1 MKKLFI
7 TLSLLLSF
15 TVAQEKSYKILETNI
30 ASNILK
36 EGIVEIEETRVFS
49 FKGKYSFVYRDIRK
63 KGYDQLYDIQVF
75 EGEKP
80 YLNTEK
86 EEAGN
91 FRIESRDKYY
101 RIYWYHSSVNE
112 EKTFTLKYKLKN
124 PFKIGKTDAQFRW
137 VYLDDKFDKRPGQLS
152 LIQKFDGDIDTNTLY
167 YSIEQPIRSKK
178 YESAIEE
185 DGIFTLYSD
194 SFSDNNVLQLRTI
207 FPTSYLSNPS
217 INNEE
222 FSLAG
227 LLLEERNQRMA
238 LYGIITLA
246 LLSLLFGIGFI
257 RSYLNEHDVSI
268 DKNQNFTEFPS
279 NHHPVLVGW
288 VIWRYPSVSPFGILA
303 TLFELASK
311 KKVYLETV
319 ESGKWIFK
327 SKKLKVKVLDSN
339 TSDLSNSFSKLL
351 LDRILTIGWNDYTD
365 NVTDIYFSEI
375 WQKYTFSQSKWNKN
389 RAKEIDKLGWVDTA
403 GDEERFNVKFLQI
416 ILSFLITGLSIFY
429 GIFWGVFLA
438 IIPSI
443 MLIPIFFASRL
454 SKEGAKL
461 NLQWHAFGDALQ
473 QNKLNIKDFN
483 PDLLLQ
489 YCIVMGIQGEE
500 LKNIINQAHVD
511 GGYPYAWFGG
521 DTASSISS
529 IPGGIADIAATG
541 TAISASYGGD
551 GGGGAGGGGAGG
563 GGGGG
568 AG

>member
-1 MKKLFI
+1 MKKTSI
-7 TLSLLLSF
+7 TLFLLLSF
-15 TVAQEKSYKILETNI
+15 IFSQGKSYEILETNI
-30 ASNILK
+30 VSNILK

-49 FKGKYSFVYRDIRK
+49 FKGNYSFVYRDIRK

-124 PFKIGKTDAQFRW
+124 PFTIGKTDAQFRW
-137 VYLDDKFDKRPGQLS
+137 VYLDDKFDKRPGRLS

-178 YESAIEE
+178 YESIIKEN
-185 DGIFTLYSD
+185 GIFTLHSD
-194 SFSDNNVLQLRTI
+194 SFSGNNVLQLRTI
-207 FPTSYLSNPS
+207 FPASYLSNSS

-238 LYGIITLA
+238 IYGIITLA
-246 LLSLLFGIGFI
+246 LLSLLFGISFI
-257 RSYLNEHDVSI
+257 RRYLNEHDVSI

-351 LDRILTIGWNDYTD
+351 LDRILTIGTD
-365 NVTDIYFSEI
+365 TYFSKI

-389 RAKEIDKLGWVDTA
+389 RSKEIEKLGWVDTA

-416 ILSFLITGLSIFY
+416 ILSFLIIGLSIFY
-429 GIFWGVFLA
+429 GIFLGVFFA

-473 QNKLNIKDFN
+473 ENKLNIKDFD

-489 YCIVMGIQGEE
+489 YCIIMGLQGEQ
-500 LKNIINQAHVD
+500 LKNIISQAHVD
-511 GGYPYAWFGG
+511 GGHPYVWFGG

-529 IPGGIADIAATG
+529 ITGGIADIAATG
-541 TAISASYGGD
+541 TTISASYGGG

>member
-49 FKGKYSFVYRDIRK
+49 FKGQYSFVYRDIEK

-75 EGEKP
+75 EGKKP

-91 FRIESRDKYY
+91 FRIESRNKYY

-124 PFKIGKTDAQFRW
+124 PFTIGRTDAQFRW
-137 VYLDDKFDKRPGQLS
+137 VYLDDKFDKRPGKLS
-152 LIQKFDGDIDTNTLY
+152 FIQKFDDNIDTNRLY
-167 YSIEQPIRSKK
+167 YSVEKPVRSKK
-178 YESAIEE
+178 YKSIIEE
-185 DGIFTLYSD
+185 NGIFTLDSD
-194 SFSDNNVLQLRTI
+194 SFSSNNVLQLRTI
-207 FPTSYLSNPS
+207 FPVSYLSNPS

-222 FSLAG
+222 FSLAA
-227 LLLEERNQRMA
+227 LLSKEKNQR
-238 LYGIITLA
+238 LSSYGVIAMA
-246 LLSLLFGIGFI
+246 LLSLLFGIIFI
-257 RSYLNEHDVSI
+257 RKYLNEYHISI
-268 DKNQNFTEFPS
+268 DKNKKFTEFPS

-288 VIWRYPSVSPFGILA
+288 IIWRYPSISPFGILA

-311 KKVYLETV
+311 KKVHLEIV
-319 ESGKWIFK
+319 KSGKWIFK
-327 SKKLKVKVLDSN
+327 SNKLKVKVLDSL

-351 LDRILTIGWNDYTD
+351 LDRIVSIGI
-365 NVTDIYFSEI
+365 DIYFSKI
-375 WQKYTFSQSKWNKN
+375 WEKYTFSQSRWKKN
-389 RAKEIDKLGWVDTA
+389 RDKQIEELGWIDNS
-403 GDEERFNVKFLQI
+403 GDEEKRNAKYLQI
-416 ILSFLITGLSIFY
+416 ILFFSIIGFGIFY
-429 GIFWGVFLA
+429 KTFWAFL
-438 IIPSI
+438 S
-443 MLIPIFFASRL
+443 LIPITLLIVILTGSRL
-454 SKEGAKL
+454 SKEGAEL
-461 NLQWHAFGDALQ
+461 NLKWHAFGDALQ
-473 QNKLNIKDFN
+473 ENKLNIKDFD

-489 YCIVMGIQGEE
+489 YCIVMGIQGEQ
-500 LKNIINQAHVD
+500 LKNIINQTHVD
-511 GGYPYAWFGG
+511 GGHPYAWYAG
-521 DTASSISS
+521 DTSSSISS
-529 IPGGIADIAATG
+529 IGGEIAHIAATG

>member
-1 MKKLFI
+1 MRKTFI
-7 TLSLLLSF
+7 TLFLLLSF
-15 TVAQEKSYKILETNI
+15 IFSQGKSYKILETSI
-30 ASNILK
+30 ISNILK
-36 EGIVEIEETRVFS
+36 EGIVEIEETRVFN
-49 FKGKYSFVYRDIRK
+49 FKGTYSFVYKDIRK

-75 EGEKP
+75 EGETP

-86 EEAGN
+86 EEEGN
-91 FRIESRDKYY
+91 FRIESRDGYY

-124 PFKIGKTDAQFRW
+124 PFTIGKTDAQFRW

-152 LIQKFDGDIDTNTLY
+152 LMQKFDDDIDTNTLY

-178 YESAIEE
+178 YESIIEE
-185 DGIFTLYSD
+185 NGIFTLHSD
-194 SFSDNNVLQLRTI
+194 SFSGNNVLQLRTI
-207 FPTSYLSNPS
+207 FPASYLSNSS

-238 LYGIITLA
+238 IYGIITLA
-246 LLSLLFGIGFI
+246 LLSLLFGISFI
-257 RSYLNEHDVSI
+257 RRYLNEHDVSI

-351 LDRILTIGWNDYTD
+351 LDRILTIGTD
-365 NVTDIYFSEI
+365 TYFSQI

-389 RAKEIDKLGWVDTA
+389 RSKEIEKLGWVDTA

-416 ILSFLITGLSIFY
+416 ILSFLIIGLSIFY
-429 GIFWGVFLA
+429 GIFWGPFFA
-438 IIPSI
+438 IIPLI

-473 QNKLNIKDFN
+473 ENKLNIKDFD

-489 YCIVMGIQGEE
+489 YCIIMGLQGEQ
-500 LKNIINQAHVD
+500 LKNIISQAHVD
-511 GGYPYAWFGG
+511 GGHPYFWFVG

-529 IPGGIADIAATG
+529 ITGGIADIAATG
-541 TAISASYGGD
+541 TTISASYGGG

>member
-15 TVAQEKSYKILETNI
+15 TVAQGKSYKILETSI

-91 FRIESRDKYY
+91 FRIESRDNYY
-101 RIYWYHSSVNE
+101 RIYWYHSSVSE

-124 PFKIGKTDAQFRW
+124 PFTIGKTDAQFRW

-167 YSIEQPIRSKK
+167 YSVEQPMRSKK

-194 SFSDNNVLQLRTI
+194 SFSGNNVLQLRTI
-207 FPTSYLSNPS
+207 FPASYLSNSS

-227 LLLEERNQRMA
+227 LLSEERNQRMA
-238 LYGIITLA
+238 IYGIIALT
-246 LLSLLFGIGFI
+246 LLSLLFGISFI
-257 RSYLNEHDVSI
+257 RRYLSEHDVLI

-288 VIWRYPSVSPFGILA
+288 VIWRYPNVSPFGILA

-311 KKVYLETV
+311 KKVHLETV

-351 LDRILTIGWNDYTD
+351 LDRILTIGTD
-365 NVTDIYFSEI
+365 TYFSKI

-389 RAKEIDKLGWVDTA
+389 RAKEIEKLGWVDTA
-403 GDEERFNVKFLQI
+403 GDEERFNAKFLQT
-416 ILSFLITGLSIFY
+416 ILSFLIIGLSIFY
-429 GIFWGVFLA
+429 GIFWGVFFA

-443 MLIPIFFASRL
+443 MLIPIFFGSRL

-473 QNKLNIKDFN
+473 ENKLNIKDFD

-489 YCIVMGIQGEE
+489 YCIVMGLQGEE

-511 GGYPYAWFGG
+511 GGHPYAWFAG
-521 DTASSISS
+521 DTSSSISS
-529 IPGGIADIAATG
+529 IAGGIADIAATG

-551 GGGGAGGGGAGG
+551 GGGGGAGGGGAGG

>member
-15 TVAQEKSYKILETNI
+15 TVAQGKSYKILETSI

-91 FRIESRDKYY
+91 FRIESRDNYY

-124 PFKIGKTDAQFRW
+124 PFTVGKTDAQFRW
-137 VYLDDKFDKRPGQLS
+137 VYLDDRFDKRPGQLS
-152 LIQKFDGDIDTNTLY
+152 LIQKFDSDIDTNTLY

-178 YESAIEE
+178 YESIIEE

-194 SFSDNNVLQLRTI
+194 SFSDDNVLQLRTI
-207 FPTSYLSNPS
+207 FPASYLSNSS

-238 LYGIITLA
+238 IYGIIALT
-246 LLSLLFGIGFI
+246 LLSLLFGISFVM
-257 RSYLNEHDVSI
+257 RYLNEHDVLI

-288 VIWRYPSVSPFGILA
+288 VIWRYPNVSPFGILA

-311 KKVYLETV
+311 KKVHLETV

-351 LDRILTIGWNDYTD
+351 LDRILTIGTD
-365 NVTDIYFSEI
+365 TYFSKI

-389 RAKEIDKLGWVDTA
+389 RAKEIEKLGWVDTA

-416 ILSFLITGLSIFY
+416 ILSFLIIGLSIFY
-429 GIFWGVFLA
+429 GIFWGVFFA

-443 MLIPIFFASRL
+443 MLIPIFFGSRL

-473 QNKLNIKDFN
+473 ENKLNIKDFD

-489 YCIVMGIQGEE
+489 YCIVMGLQGEE

-511 GGYPYAWFGG
+511 GGHSYGWFAG
-521 DTASSISS
+521 DTSSSISS
-529 IPGGIADIAATG
+529 IAGGIADIAATG

-551 GGGGAGGGGAGG
+551 GGGGGAGGGGAGG

>member
-15 TVAQEKSYKILETNI
+15 TVAQGKSYKILETSI

-91 FRIESRDKYY
+91 FRIESRDNYY

-124 PFKIGKTDAQFRW
+124 PFTVGKTDAQFRW
-137 VYLDDKFDKRPGQLS
+137 VYLDDRFDKRPGQLS
-152 LIQKFDGDIDTNTLY
+152 LIQKFDSDIDTNTLY

-178 YESAIEE
+178 YESIIEE

-194 SFSDNNVLQLRTI
+194 SFSDDNVLQLRTI
-207 FPTSYLSNPS
+207 FPASYLSNSS

-238 LYGIITLA
+238 IYGIIALT
-246 LLSLLFGIGFI
+246 LLSLLFGISFVM
-257 RSYLNEHDVSI
+257 RYLNEHDVLI

-311 KKVYLETV
+311 KKVHLETV

-351 LDRILTIGWNDYTD
+351 LDRILTIGTD
-365 NVTDIYFSEI
+365 TYFSKI

-389 RAKEIDKLGWVDTA
+389 RAKEIEKLGWVDTA
-403 GDEERFNVKFLQI
+403 GDEERFNVKFLQT
-416 ILSFLITGLSIFY
+416 ILSFLIIGLSIFY
-429 GIFWGVFLA
+429 GIFWGVFFA

-443 MLIPIFFASRL
+443 MLIPIFFGSRL

-473 QNKLNIKDFN
+473 ENKLNIKDFD

-489 YCIVMGIQGEE
+489 YCIVMGLQGEE

-511 GGYPYAWFGG
+511 GGHSYGWFAG
-521 DTASSISS
+521 DTSSSISS
-529 IPGGIADIAATG
+529 IAGGIADIAATG

-551 GGGGAGGGGAGG
+551 GGGGGAGGGGAGG

>member
-15 TVAQEKSYKILETNI
+15 TVAQGKSYKILETSI

-91 FRIESRDKYY
+91 FRIESRDNYY

-124 PFKIGKTDAQFRW
+124 PFTVGKTDAQFRW

-152 LIQKFDGDIDTNTLY
+152 LIQKFDGNINTNTLY
-167 YSIEQPIRSKK
+167 YSVEQPIRSKK
-178 YESAIEE
+178 YESIIEE
-185 DGIFTLYSD
+185 GGIFTLSSD
-194 SFSDNNVLQLRTI
+194 SFSGNNVLQLRTI
-207 FPTSYLSNPS
+207 FPASYLSNSS

-227 LLLEERNQRMA
+227 LLSEERNQRMA
-238 LYGIITLA
+238 IYGIIALT
-246 LLSLLFGIGFI
+246 LLSLLFGISFI
-257 RSYLNEHDVSI
+257 RRYLSEHDVLI

-351 LDRILTIGWNDYTD
+351 LDRILTIGTD
-365 NVTDIYFSEI
+365 TYFSKI

-389 RAKEIDKLGWVDTA
+389 RAKEIEKLGWVDTA

-416 ILSFLITGLSIFY
+416 ILSFLIIGLSIFY
-429 GIFWGVFLA
+429 GIFWGVFFA

-473 QNKLNIKDFN
+473 ENKLNIKDFD

-511 GGYPYAWFGG
+511 GGHPYGWFAG
-521 DTASSISS
+521 DTSSSISS
-529 IPGGIADIAATG
+529 IAGGIAEIAATG

>member
-7 TLSLLLSF
+7 TLSLLISF
-15 TVAQEKSYKILETNI
+15 TVAQGKSYKILETSI

-91 FRIESRDKYY
+91 FRIESRDNYY

-124 PFKIGKTDAQFRW
+124 PFTVGKTDAQFRW

-152 LIQKFDGDIDTNTLY
+152 LIQKFDGNINTNTLY
-167 YSIEQPIRSKK
+167 YSVEQPIRSKK
-178 YESAIEE
+178 YESIIEE
-185 DGIFTLYSD
+185 GGIFTLSSD
-194 SFSDNNVLQLRTI
+194 SFSGNNVLQLRTI
-207 FPTSYLSNPS
+207 FPASYLSNSS

-227 LLLEERNQRMA
+227 LLSEERNQRMA
-238 LYGIITLA
+238 IYGIIALT
-246 LLSLLFGIGFI
+246 LLSLLFGISFI
-257 RSYLNEHDVSI
+257 RRYLSEHDVLI

-351 LDRILTIGWNDYTD
+351 LDRILTIGTD
-365 NVTDIYFSEI
+365 TYFSKI

-389 RAKEIDKLGWVDTA
+389 RAKEIEKLGWVDTA

-416 ILSFLITGLSIFY
+416 ILSFLIIGLSIFY
-429 GIFWGVFLA
+429 GIFWGVFFA

-473 QNKLNIKDFN
+473 ENKLNIKDFD

-511 GGYPYAWFGG
+511 GGHPYGWFAG
-521 DTASSISS
+521 DTSSSISS
-529 IPGGIADIAATG
+529 IAGGIADIAATG

>member
-7 TLSLLLSF
+7 TLSLLISF
-15 TVAQEKSYKILETNI
+15 TVAQGKSYKILETSI

-91 FRIESRDKYY
+91 FRIESRDNYY

-124 PFKIGKTDAQFRW
+124 PFTVGKTDAQFRW

-152 LIQKFDGDIDTNTLY
+152 LIQKFDGNINTNTLY
-167 YSIEQPIRSKK
+167 YSVEQPIRSKK
-178 YESAIEE
+178 YESIIEE
-185 DGIFTLYSD
+185 GGIFTLSSD
-194 SFSDNNVLQLRTI
+194 SFSGNNVLQLRTI
-207 FPTSYLSNPS
+207 FPASYLSNSS

-227 LLLEERNQRMA
+227 LLSEERNQRMA
-238 LYGIITLA
+238 TYGIIALT
-246 LLSLLFGIGFI
+246 LLSLLFGISFI
-257 RSYLNEHDVSI
+257 RRYLSEHDVLI

-327 SKKLKVKVLDSN
+327 SKKLKVNVLDSN

-351 LDRILTIGWNDYTD
+351 LDRILTIGTD
-365 NVTDIYFSEI
+365 TYFSKI

-389 RAKEIDKLGWVDTA
+389 RAKEIEKLGWVDTA

-416 ILSFLITGLSIFY
+416 ILSFLIIGLSIFY
-429 GIFWGVFLA
+429 GIFWGVFFA

-443 MLIPIFFASRL
+443 MLIPIFFGSRL

-473 QNKLNIKDFN
+473 ENKLNIKDFD

-511 GGYPYAWFGG
+511 GGHPYGWFAG
-521 DTASSISS
+521 DTSSSISS
-529 IPGGIADIAATG
+529 IAGGIAEIAATG

>member
-1 MKKLFI
+1 MRKTFI
-7 TLSLLLSF
+7 TLFLLLSF
-15 TVAQEKSYKILETNI
+15 IFSQGKSYKILETSI
-30 ASNILK
+30 ISNILK
-36 EGIVEIEETRVFS
+36 EGIVEIEETRVFN
-49 FKGKYSFVYRDIRK
+49 FKGTYSFVYKDIRK

-75 EGEKP
+75 EGETP

-86 EEAGN
+86 EEEGN
-91 FRIESRDKYY
+91 FRIESRDGYY

-124 PFKIGKTDAQFRW
+124 PFTIGKTDAQFRW

-152 LIQKFDGDIDTNTLY
+152 LMQKFDDDIDTNTLY

-178 YESAIEE
+178 YESIIEE
-185 DGIFTLYSD
+185 NGIFTLHSD
-194 SFSDNNVLQLRTI
+194 SFSGNNVLQLRTI
-207 FPTSYLSNPS
+207 FPASYLSNSS

-238 LYGIITLA
+238 IYGIITLA
-246 LLSLLFGIGFI
+246 LLSLLFGISFI
-257 RSYLNEHDVSI
+257 RRYLNEHDVSI

-351 LDRILTIGWNDYTD
+351 LDRILTIGTD
-365 NVTDIYFSEI
+365 TYFSQI

-389 RAKEIDKLGWVDTA
+389 RSKEIEKLGWVDTA

-416 ILSFLITGLSIFY
+416 ILSFLIIGLSIFY
-429 GIFWGVFLA
+429 GIFWGAFFA
-438 IIPSI
+438 IIPLI

-473 QNKLNIKDFN
+473 ENKLNIKDFD

-489 YCIVMGIQGEE
+489 YCIIMGLQGEQ
-500 LKNIINQAHVD
+500 LKNIISQAHVD
-511 GGYPYAWFGG
+511 GGHPYFWFVG

-529 IPGGIADIAATG
+529 ITGGIADIAATG
-541 TAISASYGGD
+541 TTISASYGGG

>member
-15 TVAQEKSYKILETNI
+15 TVAQGKSYKILETSI

-91 FRIESRDKYY
+91 FRIESRDNYY

-124 PFKIGKTDAQFRW
+124 PFTVGKTDAQFRW
-137 VYLDDKFDKRPGQLS
+137 VYLDDRFDKRPGQLS
-152 LIQKFDGDIDTNTLY
+152 LIQKFDSDIDTNMLY
-167 YSIEQPIRSKK
+167 YSIEQPMRSKK
-178 YESAIEE
+178 YESIIEE

-194 SFSDNNVLQLRTI
+194 SFSDDNVLQLRTI
-207 FPTSYLSNPS
+207 FPASYLSNSS

-227 LLLEERNQRMA
+227 LLSEERNQRMA
-238 LYGIITLA
+238 IYGIIALT
-246 LLSLLFGIGFI
+246 LLSLLFGISFI
-257 RSYLNEHDVSI
+257 RRYLSEHDVLI

-288 VIWRYPSVSPFGILA
+288 VIWRYPNVSPFGILA

-351 LDRILTIGWNDYTD
+351 LDRILTIGTD
-365 NVTDIYFSEI
+365 TYFSKI

-389 RAKEIDKLGWVDTA
+389 RAKEIEKLGWVDTA
-403 GDEERFNVKFLQI
+403 GDEERFNAKFLQT
-416 ILSFLITGLSIFY
+416 ILSFLIIGLSIFY
-429 GIFWGVFLA
+429 GIFWGVFFA
-438 IIPSI
+438 VIPSI
-443 MLIPIFFASRL
+443 MLIPIFFGSRL

-473 QNKLNIKDFN
+473 ENKLNIKDFD

-511 GGYPYAWFGG
+511 GGHPYGWFAG
-521 DTASSISS
+521 DTSSSISS
-529 IPGGIADIAATG
+529 IAGGIAEIAATG

>member
-15 TVAQEKSYKILETNI
+15 TVAQGKSYKILETSI

-91 FRIESRDKYY
+91 FRIESRDNYY

-124 PFKIGKTDAQFRW
+124 PFTVGKTDAQFRW

-152 LIQKFDGDIDTNTLY
+152 LIQKFDGNINTNTLY
-167 YSIEQPIRSKK
+167 YSVEQPIRSKK
-178 YESAIEE
+178 YESIIEE

-194 SFSDNNVLQLRTI
+194 SFSDDNVLQLRTI
-207 FPTSYLSNPS
+207 FPASYLSNSS

-238 LYGIITLA
+238 IYGIIALT
-246 LLSLLFGIGFI
+246 LLSLLFGISFVM
-257 RSYLNEHDVSI
+257 RYLNEHDVLI

-288 VIWRYPSVSPFGILA
+288 VIWRYPNVSPFGILA

-311 KKVYLETV
+311 KKVHLETV

-351 LDRILTIGWNDYTD
+351 LDRILTIGTD
-365 NVTDIYFSEI
+365 TYFSKI

-389 RAKEIDKLGWVDTA
+389 RAKEIEKLGWVDTA

-416 ILSFLITGLSIFY
+416 ILSFLIIGLSIFY
-429 GIFWGVFLA
+429 GIFWGVFFA

-443 MLIPIFFASRL
+443 MLIPIFFGSRL

-473 QNKLNIKDFN
+473 ENKLNIKDFD

-489 YCIVMGIQGEE
+489 YCIVMGLQGEE

-511 GGYPYAWFGG
+511 GGHSYGWFAG
-521 DTASSISS
+521 DTSSSISS
-529 IPGGIADIAATG
+529 IAGGIADIAATG

-551 GGGGAGGGGAGG
+551 GGGGGAGGGGAGG

>member
-1 MKKLFI
+1 MRKTFI
-7 TLSLLLSF
+7 TLFLLLSF
-15 TVAQEKSYKILETNI
+15 IFSQGKSYKILETSI
-30 ASNILK
+30 ISNILK
-36 EGIVEIEETRVFS
+36 EGIVEIEETRVFN
-49 FKGKYSFVYRDIRK
+49 FKGTYSFVYKDIRK

-75 EGEKP
+75 EGETP

-86 EEAGN
+86 EEEGN
-91 FRIESRDKYY
+91 FRIESRDGYY

-124 PFKIGKTDAQFRW
+124 PFTIGKTDAQFRW

-152 LIQKFDGDIDTNTLY
+152 LMQKFDDDIDTNTLY

-178 YESAIEE
+178 YESIIEE
-185 DGIFTLYSD
+185 NGIFTLHSD
-194 SFSDNNVLQLRTI
+194 SFSGNNVLQLRTI
-207 FPTSYLSNPS
+207 FPASYLSNSS

-238 LYGIITLA
+238 IYGIITLA
-246 LLSLLFGIGFI
+246 LLSLLFGISFI
-257 RSYLNEHDVSI
+257 RRYLNEHDVSI

-351 LDRILTIGWNDYTD
+351 LDRILTIGTD
-365 NVTDIYFSEI
+365 TYFSQI

-389 RAKEIDKLGWVDTA
+389 RSKEIEKLGWVDTA

-416 ILSFLITGLSIFY
+416 ILSFLIIGLSIFY
-429 GIFWGVFLA
+429 GIFWGAFFA
-438 IIPSI
+438 IIPLI

-473 QNKLNIKDFN
+473 ENKLNIKDFD

-489 YCIVMGIQGEE
+489 YCIIMGLQGEQ
-500 LKNIINQAHVD
+500 LKNIISQAHVD
-511 GGYPYAWFGG
+511 GGHPYVWFVG

-529 IPGGIADIAATG
+529 ITGGIADIAATG
-541 TAISASYGGD
+541 TTISASYGGG

>member
-1 MKKLFI
+1 LLLIKKLFI
-7 TLSLLLSF
+7 ALSLLLSF
-15 TVAQEKSYKILETNI
+15 TVAQGKSYKILETSI

-91 FRIESRDKYY
+91 FRIESRDNYY

-124 PFKIGKTDAQFRW
+124 PFTVGKTDAQFRW

-152 LIQKFDGDIDTNTLY
+152 LIQKFDGNINTNTLY
-167 YSIEQPIRSKK
+167 YSVEQPIRSKK
-178 YESAIEE
+178 YESIIEE
-185 DGIFTLYSD
+185 GGIFTLYSD
-194 SFSDNNVLQLRTI
+194 SFSGNNVLQLRTI
-207 FPTSYLSNPS
+207 FPASYLSNSS

-222 FSLAG
+222 FSLSG
-227 LLLEERNQRMA
+227 LLSEERNQRMA
-238 LYGIITLA
+238 IYGIITLA

-257 RSYLNEHDVSI
+257 RSYLNEHNVSI

-351 LDRILTIGWNDYTD
+351 LDRILTIGTD
-365 NVTDIYFSEI
+365 TYFSKI

-416 ILSFLITGLSIFY
+416 ILSFLIIGLSIFY
-429 GIFWGVFLA
+429 GIFWGVFFA

-511 GGYPYAWFGG
+511 GGYPYAWFAG
-521 DTASSISS
+521 DTSSSISS
-529 IPGGIADIAATG
+529 IAGGIADIAATG

>member
-15 TVAQEKSYKILETNI
+15 TVAQGKSYKILETSI

-91 FRIESRDKYY
+91 FRIESRDNYY

-124 PFKIGKTDAQFRW
+124 PFTVGKTDAQFRW
-137 VYLDDKFDKRPGQLS
+137 VYLDDRFDKRPGQLS
-152 LIQKFDGDIDTNTLY
+152 LIQKFDSDIDTNMLY
-167 YSIEQPIRSKK
+167 YSIEQPMRSKK
-178 YESAIEE
+178 YESIIEE

-194 SFSDNNVLQLRTI
+194 SFSDDNVLQLRTI
-207 FPTSYLSNPS
+207 FPASYLSNSS

-227 LLLEERNQRMA
+227 LLSEERNQRMA
-238 LYGIITLA
+238 IYGIIALT
-246 LLSLLFGIGFI
+246 LLSLLFGISFI
-257 RSYLNEHDVSI
+257 RRYLSEHDVLI

-288 VIWRYPSVSPFGILA
+288 VIWRYPNVSPFGILA

-311 KKVYLETV
+311 KKVHLETV

-351 LDRILTIGWNDYTD
+351 LDRILTIGTD
-365 NVTDIYFSEI
+365 TYFSKI

-389 RAKEIDKLGWVDTA
+389 RAKEIEKLGWVDTA

-416 ILSFLITGLSIFY
+416 ILSFLIIGLSIFY
-429 GIFWGVFLA
+429 GIFWGVFFA

-473 QNKLNIKDFN
+473 ENKLNIKDFD

-511 GGYPYAWFGG
+511 GGHPYGWFAG
-521 DTASSISS
+521 DTSSSISS
-529 IPGGIADIAATG
+529 IAGGIAEIAATG

>member
-1 MKKLFI
+1 MKKTSI
-7 TLSLLLSF
+7 TLFLLLSF
-15 TVAQEKSYKILETNI
+15 IFSQGKSYEILETNI
-30 ASNILK
+30 VSNILK

-49 FKGKYSFVYRDIRK
+49 FKGNYSFVYRDIRK

-91 FRIESRDKYY
+91 FRIESRDAYY

-124 PFKIGKTDAQFRW
+124 PFTIGKTDAQFRW
-137 VYLDDKFDKRPGQLS
+137 VYLDDKFDKRPGRLS

-178 YESAIEE
+178 YESIIEE
-185 DGIFTLYSD
+185 NGIFTLHSD
-194 SFSDNNVLQLRTI
+194 SFSGNNVLQLRTI
-207 FPTSYLSNPS
+207 FPASYLSNSS

-238 LYGIITLA
+238 IYGIITLA
-246 LLSLLFGIGFI
+246 LLSLLFGISFI
-257 RSYLNEHDVSI
+257 RRYLNEHDVSI

-351 LDRILTIGWNDYTD
+351 LDRILTIGTD
-365 NVTDIYFSEI
+365 TYFSQI

-389 RAKEIDKLGWVDTA
+389 RSKEIEKLGWVDTA

-416 ILSFLITGLSIFY
+416 ILSFLIIGLSIFY
-429 GIFWGVFLA
+429 GIFWGPFFA

-473 QNKLNIKDFN
+473 ENKLNIKDFD

-489 YCIVMGIQGEE
+489 YCIIMGLQGEQ
-500 LKNIINQAHVD
+500 LKNIISQAHVD
-511 GGYPYAWFGG
+511 GGHPYVWFGG

-529 IPGGIADIAATG
+529 ITGGIADIAATG
-541 TAISASYGGD
+541 TTISASYGGG

>member
-1 MKKLFI
+1 MKKTSI
-7 TLSLLLSF
+7 TLFLLLSF
-15 TVAQEKSYKILETNI
+15 IFSQGKSYEILETNI
-30 ASNILK
+30 VSNILK

-49 FKGKYSFVYRDIRK
+49 FKGNYSFVYRDIRK

-91 FRIESRDKYY
+91 FRIESRDGYY

-112 EKTFTLKYKLKN
+112 EKTFTLKYKLKT
-124 PFKIGKTDAQFRW
+124 PFTIGKTDAQFRW
-137 VYLDDKFDKRPGQLS
+137 VYLDDKFDKRPGRLS

-178 YESAIEE
+178 YESIIEE
-185 DGIFTLYSD
+185 NGIFTLHSD
-194 SFSDNNVLQLRTI
+194 SFSGNNVLQLRTI
-207 FPTSYLSNPS
+207 FPASYLSNSS

-238 LYGIITLA
+238 IYGIITLA
-246 LLSLLFGIGFI
+246 LLSLLFGISFI
-257 RSYLNEHDVSI
+257 RRYLNEHDVSI

-351 LDRILTIGWNDYTD
+351 LDRILTIGTD
-365 NVTDIYFSEI
+365 TYFSQI

-389 RAKEIDKLGWVDTA
+389 RSKEIEKLGWVDTA

-416 ILSFLITGLSIFY
+416 ILSFLIIGLSIFY
-429 GIFWGVFLA
+429 GIFWGPFFA

-473 QNKLNIKDFN
+473 ENKLNIKDFD

-489 YCIVMGIQGEE
+489 YCIIMGLQGEQ
-500 LKNIINQAHVD
+500 LKNIISQAHVD
-511 GGYPYAWFGG
+511 GGHPYVWFGG

-529 IPGGIADIAATG
+529 ITGGIADIAATG
-541 TAISASYGGD
+541 TTISASYGGG